1 MSLFSLGNK
10 DINNI
15 IMLLLSLLEIIY
27 VVHSRGSQYPEIL
40 SVQVFILYT
49 PNVILV
55 VDHDEVPMLYDL

>member
-1 MSLFSLGNK
+1 MLF
-10 DINNI
+10 
-15 IMLLLSLLEIIY
+15 LSLLEIIY

-55 VDHDEVPMLYDL
+55 VDHDGLMMTKFQCYMIYEMLKTMI